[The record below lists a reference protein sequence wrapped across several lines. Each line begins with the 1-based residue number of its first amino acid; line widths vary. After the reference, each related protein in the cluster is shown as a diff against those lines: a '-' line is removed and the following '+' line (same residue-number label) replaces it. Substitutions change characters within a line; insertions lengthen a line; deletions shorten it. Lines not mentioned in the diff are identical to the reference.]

1 MISDETEE
9 NQKIS
14 WEDYKKLDPQ
24 KKTEFAKFKR
34 DIKNDT
40 IVAMISSPEKP
51 SYSGVHNCL
60 PKQSFSWEM
69 DISRDSL
76 AAQLSHE

>member
-1 MISDETEE
+1 MISDELEE
-9 NQKIS
+9 NQIIS

-24 KKTEFAKFKR
+24 KKAEFAKFKR
-34 DIKNDT
+34 DLKNDT

-60 PKQSFSWEM
+60 PK
-69 DISRDSL
+69 
-76 AAQLSHE
+76 

>member
-1 MISDETEE
+1 MQIYRPYDAWKTISVISDESEE
-9 NQKIS
+9 KQIIS

-24 KKTEFAKFKR
+24 KKAEFAKFKR
-34 DIKNDT
+34 DVKNDT

-60 PKQSFSWEM
+60 PKWNFN
-69 DISRDSL
+69 
-76 AAQLSHE
+76 

>member
-9 NQKIS
+9 HQKIS
-14 WEDYKKLDPQ
+14 WEEYKKLDPQ
-24 KKTEFAKFKR
+24 KKAEFAKFKR

-51 SYSGVHNCL
+51 SYSGVH
-60 PKQSFSWEM
+60 KFSLKHF
-69 DISRDSL
+69 S
-76 AAQLSHE
+76 